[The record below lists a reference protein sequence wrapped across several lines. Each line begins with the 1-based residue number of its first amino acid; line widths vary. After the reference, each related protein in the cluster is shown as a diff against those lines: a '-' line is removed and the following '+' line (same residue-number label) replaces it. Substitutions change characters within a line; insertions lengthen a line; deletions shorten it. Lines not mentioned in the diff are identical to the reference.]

1 MLARCSGEFIHQ
13 VLKWLA
19 TAAAGC
25 PDSQMMFS
33 PYQLK
38 ATPLAPS
45 SSSNARGGWPGRALA
60 RRSSAADS
68 ASAGRPAAR
77 RSALTRASSWA
88 TRLPDGAVV
97 TIATGVGLGCGLDA
111 TGVFLTVRLA
121 GCTATRTQW
130 RTWCRVVQRTTV
142 LATARG
148 AAASTGVELRVSPA
162 VTSKATTPGPRRE
175 AMNDM
180 QLPPS
185 EDAGTYNPSPSGRVA
200 PSKGCGVDCDTA
212 VEGSPLLR

>member
-1 MLARCSGEFIHQ
+1 MSCARAVAMRSR
-13 VLKWLA
+13 
-19 TAAAGC
+19 AG
-25 PDSQMMFS
+25 
-33 PYQLK
+33 
-38 ATPLAPS
+38 
-45 SSSNARGGWPGRALA
+45 
-60 RRSSAADS
+60 DS

-142 LATARG
+142 LPAARG
-148 AAASTGVELRVSPA
+148 AAASTGVEL
-162 VTSKATTPGPRRE
+162 
-175 AMNDM
+175 
-180 QLPPS
+180 
-185 EDAGTYNPSPSGRVA
+185 
-200 PSKGCGVDCDTA
+200 
-212 VEGSPLLR
+212 

>member
-1 MLARCSGEFIHQ
+1 MSCARA
-13 VLKWLA
+13 VA
-19 TAAAGC
+19 
-25 PDSQMMFS
+25 M
-33 PYQLK
+33 
-38 ATPLAPS
+38 
-45 SSSNARGGWPGRALA
+45 
-60 RRSSAADS
+60 RSSAADS

-88 TRLPDGAVV
+88 TRLPAGAVV

-111 TGVFLTVRLA
+111 TGVFLTVRLT

-142 LATARG
+142 LAAARG

-162 VTSKATTPGPRRE
+162 VTSRATMPGPRRE

-180 QLPPS
+180 QIPPS
-185 EDAGTYNPSPSGRVA
+185 EDAGTYNLSPSGRVA
-200 PSKGCGVDCDTA
+200 RAQGWSLSRDSLVAGLGLDGC
-212 VEGSPLLR
+212 